1 MNRLGC
7 LFNDSNIKIKFSKI
21 LVCHITEGAKME
33 RYDQN
38 EMELLI
44 SIYRER
50 ENGIHMAKLRK
61 LAKLEP
67 VYSRKLYTKS
77 ITKLKTNGIIV
88 CKDLK
93 WMLPS

>member
-1 MNRLGC
+1 
-7 LFNDSNIKIKFSKI
+7 
-21 LVCHITEGAKME
+21 ME

-38 EMELLI
+38 EMELFI
-44 SIYRER
+44 WNTIYRER
-50 ENGIHMAKLRK
+50 KNGIHMAKLRK

-67 VYSRKLYTKS
+67 VYSRTLYTKS